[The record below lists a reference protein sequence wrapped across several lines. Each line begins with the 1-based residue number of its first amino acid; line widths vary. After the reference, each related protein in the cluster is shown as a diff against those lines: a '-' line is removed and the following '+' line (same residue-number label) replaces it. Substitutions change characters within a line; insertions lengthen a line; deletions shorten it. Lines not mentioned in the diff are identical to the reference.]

1 MNRKAESRLY
11 VLALAG
17 LFATAVGELLA
28 VPLLAA
34 VGVAGVFLTVVAAFA
49 VATGALAAGLVRAP
63 DIEMRDSPAAD
74 RSR

>member
-28 VPLLAA
+28 VPLLVA
-34 VGVAGVFLTVVAAFA
+34 VGVAGVFVTVAAAFA
-49 VATGALAAGLVRAP
+49 VATGALAAGVVRAP

-74 RSR
+74 QSS